1 MLEQACSPVS
11 PGDATR
17 KEEIH
22 RLTRVTAR
30 GLRLPL
36 QASNI
41 RRRLGQAL
49 GKRIGCVLH
58 AGALQQLDGTISYH
72 VPQEMNAHINVT

>member
-1 MLEQACSPVS
+1 MRMK
-11 PGDATR
+11 G
-17 KEEIH
+17 
-22 RLTRVTAR
+22 
-30 GLRLPL
+30 
-36 QASNI
+36 
-41 RRRLGQAL
+41 RLGQAL

>member
-41 RRRLGQAL
+41 RQGSSPHSRQAGVTRRQFNSGRPGSLYSI
-49 GKRIGCVLH
+49 R
-58 AGALQQLDGTISYH
+58 
-72 VPQEMNAHINVT
+72 

>member
-30 GLRLPL
+30 GLRLP
-36 QASNI
+36 NI
-41 RRRLGQAL
+41 RRRQETQGQT
-49 GKRIGCVLH
+49 G
-58 AGALQQLDGTISYH
+58 AGLWTEKVDIVY
-72 VPQEMNAHINVT
+72 N

>member
-11 PGDATR
+11 PGDHDATR

-30 GLRLPL
+30 GLRLPF

-41 RRRLGQAL
+41 RRCQGTQGQ
-49 GKRIGCVLH
+49 RQ
-58 AGALQQLDGTISYH
+58 AGAGLWTEKVDIA
-72 VPQEMNAHINVT
+72 NK

>member
-1 MLEQACSPVS
+1 VLEYRTLEQACSPVS

-30 GLRLPL
+30 GLRLPP

-41 RRRLGQAL
+41 SHRQGTQGQ
-49 GKRIGCVLH
+49 RQTD
-58 AGALQQLDGTISYH
+58 AGLWTEKVDITSLQLR
-72 VPQEMNAHINVT
+72 

>member
-1 MLEQACSPVS
+1 MLDQACSSVS

-41 RRRLGQAL
+41 RRRQGTQGQ
-49 GKRIGCVLH
+49 RQ
-58 AGALQQLDGTISYH
+58 AGAGLWT
-72 VPQEMNAHINVT
+72 ENVDIVCN